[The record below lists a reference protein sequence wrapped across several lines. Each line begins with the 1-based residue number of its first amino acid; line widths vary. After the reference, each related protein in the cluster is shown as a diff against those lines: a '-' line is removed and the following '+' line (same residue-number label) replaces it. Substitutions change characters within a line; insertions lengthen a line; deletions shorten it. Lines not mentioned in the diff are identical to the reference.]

1 MKKKYVF
8 LTLAFVFVC
17 VLKMQAQNLETDI
30 MKVLSQDET
39 VLSFSKD
46 ESISYVTR
54 DGQPSLEEHNEL
66 TSEPI
71 KQAERKQ
78 WTVNG

>member
-1 MKKKYVF
+1 
-8 LTLAFVFVC
+8 
-17 VLKMQAQNLETDI
+17 MQQLIDDLNDI
-30 MKVLSQDET
+30 APLSKIRGKIFN
-39 VLSFSKD
+39 V
-46 ESISYVTR
+46 SYVTR
-54 DGQPSLEEHNEL
+54 DGQPSLEEYNEL

>member
-1 MKKKYVF
+1 
-8 LTLAFVFVC
+8 
-17 VLKMQAQNLETDI
+17 MQQLIDDLNDI
-30 MKVLSQDET
+30 APS
-39 VLSFSKD
+39 SK
-46 ESISYVTR
+46 IRGKIFNVSYVTR